1 MNSDMYIEFVLV
13 FRFSVLHPTVLF
25 LVACFKFVY
34 CCADIPQPTLP
45 AWLSH
50 HILPFWYQGQGPR
63 KEVPVVRRHGGKIHC
78 SPSSR
83 VLVTRLFG
91 KCWNGMLLAYCPSH
105 KSELP
110 VFFFL
115 SFGLCYELYIDRC
128 YSEPNSLWTV
138 TWEFAPLFGNS
149 NLNGLCCTCQV
160 SKASLSGSVI
170 DIVIKTENL
179 RTVSVECHSDDTPLI
194 FHDTSLSP
202 LLILLV
208 YVNKF
213 NLHNTS
219 ITLPLRLA

>member
-1 MNSDMYIEFVLV
+1 MCAVSVMNSDMYIEFVLV

-110 VFFFL
+110 VFFFVAL
-115 SFGLCYELYIDRC
+115 ACVMSYIWTVAVPNQMAYELWLLRIC
-128 YSEPNSLWTV
+128 YLIRQFKPEWIVLYM
-138 TWEFAPLFGNS
+138 
-149 NLNGLCCTCQV
+149 
-160 SKASLSGSVI
+160 SG
-170 DIVIKTENL
+170 
-179 RTVSVECHSDDTPLI
+179 
-194 FHDTSLSP
+194 F
-202 LLILLV
+202 
-208 YVNKF
+208 
-213 NLHNTS
+213 
-219 ITLPLRLA
+219 